1 MGLQGKMRENLYSP
15 GFFLAVETKQAL
27 VPYLITVPSC
37 FSLQSPPGTQEL
49 RPGAE
54 PTKAHSPHPISA
66 PGSRSRCPSPV
77 RLLSACGQS
86 VPSLGSVLHL
96 WAWR

>member
-1 MGLQGKMRENLYSP
+1 MGLPGKMRENLYPP
-15 GFFLAVETKQAL
+15 GFFPAAGTKRAL
-27 VPYLITVPSC
+27 VLYLITAPSC
-37 FSLQSPPGTQEL
+37 FSLQSPPGAQEL

-54 PTKAHSPHPISA
+54 PTTAHSPHPISA

-77 RLLSACGQS
+77 RLLSACGRS
-86 VPSLGSVLHL
+86 DPSLGSVLHL